1 MTKDFTNE
9 VNSNIKKKKKK
20 KKNLLCS
27 VPSGAHDNTA
37 HLQQKETWSEN
48 VPFFLISRKL
58 RHGLMAQEI

>member
-9 VNSNIKKKKKK
+9 VNSNIKK